1 MQLQA
6 KELQSEIDVMQ
17 NLMMMQA
24 TQSHKDSSDE
34 EEVVT

>member
-1 MQLQA
+1 MQQQA

-24 TQSHKDSSDE
+24 TKKDSDDE
-34 EEVVT
+34 EELVT

>member
-1 MQLQA
+1 MQQQA

-24 TQSHKDSSDE
+24 TKKDSDDE
-34 EEVVT
+34 EEMVT